1 MIIAID
7 GPSASGKSTTA
18 KGVAEKLSIL
28 HLDTGA
34 MYRAITLEHLRSLN
48 TSFDSQKFIDLVKK
62 AKVNFNSK
70 NQITLNGLCVKN
82 DIRSQDVTSKVSE
95 VSAVSIVREKMV
107 EKQREIAN
115 NTDCVIEG
123 RDIGSVVFPNAEFKF
138 YLDAKPEIRAARRLK
153 ELMIHDESVTLDDL
167 ITQITRRDFLDANRE
182 ISPLIRTKDAI
193 VVDTS
198 SLDVDE
204 QIAKIVKIV
213 KIVNNK

>member
-213 KIVNNK
+213 NNK

>member
-18 KGVAEKLSIL
+18 KGVAEKLGIL

-34 MYRAITLEHLRSLN
+34 MYRAITLEHLRFLN
-48 TSFDSQKFIDLVKK
+48 ISFDSPKFIDLVKK
-62 AKVNFNSK
+62 SKVNFNSK
-70 NQITLNGLCVKN
+70 NQITLNGLCVEN
-82 DIRSQDVTSKVSE
+82 DIRRQDVTSKVSE

-107 EKQREIAN
+107 EKQREIAS

-138 YLDAKPEIRAARRLK
+138 YLDAKAEIRAARRMK

-182 ISPLIRTKDAI
+182 ISPLVKTKDAI
-193 VVDTS
+193 VIDTS

-213 KIVNNK
+213 NNK

>member
-18 KGVAEKLSIL
+18 KGVAEKLGIL

-48 TSFDSQKFIDLVKK
+48 ISFDSPKFIDLVKK
-62 AKVNFNSK
+62 SKVNFNSK
-70 NQITLNGLCVKN
+70 NQITLNGLCVEN
-82 DIRSQDVTSKVSE
+82 DIRRQDVTSKVSE

-138 YLDAKPEIRAARRLK
+138 YLDAKTEIRAARRMK

-182 ISPLIRTKDAI
+182 ISPLIKTKDAI
-193 VVDTS
+193 IVDTS

-213 KIVNNK
+213 NNK

>member
-18 KGVAEKLSIL
+18 KGVAEKLGIL

-34 MYRAITLEHLRSLN
+34 MYRAITLEHLRSVN
-48 TSFDSQKFIDLVKK
+48 ISFDSPKFIDLVKK
-62 AKVNFNSK
+62 SKVNFNSK
-70 NQITLNGLCVKN
+70 NQITLNGLCVEN
-82 DIRSQDVTSKVSE
+82 DIRRQDVTSKVSE

-138 YLDAKPEIRAARRLK
+138 YLDAKTEIRAARRMK

-182 ISPLIRTKDAI
+182 ISPLIKPKDAI

-198 SLDVDE
+198 SLEVDE

-213 KIVNNK
+213 NNK

>member
-18 KGVAEKLSIL
+18 KGVAEKLGIL

-34 MYRAITLEHLRSLN
+34 MYRAITLEHLRTLSI
-48 TSFDSQKFIDLVKK
+48 SFDSPKFIDLVKK
-62 AKVNFNSK
+62 SKVNFNSK
-70 NQITLNGLCVKN
+70 NQITLNGMCVEN
-82 DIRSQDVTSKVSE
+82 DIRRQDVTSKVSE

-138 YLDAKPEIRAARRLK
+138 YLDAKTEIRAARRMK

-182 ISPLIRTKDAI
+182 ISPLIKTKDAI
-193 VVDTS
+193 IVDTS

-213 KIVNNK
+213 NNK

>member
-18 KGVAEKLSIL
+18 KGVAEKLGIL

-34 MYRAITLEHLRSLN
+34 MYRAITLEHLRSVN
-48 TSFDSQKFIDLVKK
+48 ISFDSPKFIDLVKK
-62 AKVNFNSK
+62 SKVNFNSK
-70 NQITLNGLCVKN
+70 NQITLNGLCVEN
-82 DIRSQDVTSKVSE
+82 DIRRQDVTSKVSE

-138 YLDAKPEIRAARRLK
+138 YLDAKTEIRAARRMK

-182 ISPLIRTKDAI
+182 ISPLIKTKDAI

-198 SLDVDE
+198 SLDVGE

-213 KIVNNK
+213 NNK

>member
-18 KGVAEKLSIL
+18 KGVAEKLGIL

-48 TSFDSQKFIDLVKK
+48 ISFDSPKFIDLVKK
-62 AKVNFNSK
+62 SKVNFNSK
-70 NQITLNGLCVKN
+70 NQITLNGLCVEN
-82 DIRSQDVTSKVSE
+82 DIRRQDVTSKVSE

-138 YLDAKPEIRAARRLK
+138 YLDAKTEIRAARRMK

-182 ISPLIRTKDAI
+182 ISPLIKTKDAI
-193 VVDTS
+193 VIDTS

-213 KIVNNK
+213 NNK

>member
-18 KGVAEKLSIL
+18 KGVAEKLGIL

-48 TSFDSQKFIDLVKK
+48 ISFDSPKFIDLVKK
-62 AKVNFNSK
+62 SKVNFNSK
-70 NQITLNGLCVKN
+70 NQITLNGLCVEN
-82 DIRSQDVTSKVSE
+82 DIRRQDVTSKVSE

-138 YLDAKPEIRAARRLK
+138 YLDAKTEIRAARRMK

-182 ISPLIRTKDAI
+182 ISPLIKTKDAI

-198 SLDVDE
+198 SLDVGE

-213 KIVNNK
+213 NNK

>member
-18 KGVAEKLSIL
+18 KGVAEKLGIL

-34 MYRAITLEHLRSLN
+34 MYRAITLEHLRTLSI
-48 TSFDSQKFIDLVKK
+48 SFDSPKFIDLVKK
-62 AKVNFNSK
+62 SKVNFNSK
-70 NQITLNGLCVKN
+70 NQITLNGLCVEN
-82 DIRSQDVTSKVSE
+82 DIRRQDVTSKVSE

-138 YLDAKPEIRAARRLK
+138 YLDAKTEIRAARRMK
-153 ELMIHDESVTLDDL
+153 ELMIHDESITLDDL
-167 ITQITRRDFLDANRE
+167 ISQITRRDFLDANRE
-182 ISPLIRTKDAI
+182 ISPLIKTKDAI
-193 VVDTS
+193 IVDTS

-213 KIVNNK
+213 NNK